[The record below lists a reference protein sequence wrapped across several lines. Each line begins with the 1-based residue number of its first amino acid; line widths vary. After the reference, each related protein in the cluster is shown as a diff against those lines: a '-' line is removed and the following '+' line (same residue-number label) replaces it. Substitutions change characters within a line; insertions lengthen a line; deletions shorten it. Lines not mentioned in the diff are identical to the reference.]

1 MVLAEPLPIYS
12 WRVAVQKLT
21 ITRSG
26 LTLSL
31 QTRRGVMGAAR
42 DLWIEGVSVYN
53 KLDYRGLASF
63 YAGDAVHVDPI
74 GRRQGPEAIRA
85 YMEEGDKPFSDISME
100 TSQVVEE
107 GNVVVA
113 EWVWRA
119 TNTGP
124 ISMPDG
130 TEIPTTEKT
139 VELPGISVLSVRDGK
154 VISHRD
160 YFDNASIMSQLG
172 LIPST

>member
-1 MVLAEPLPIYS
+1 
-12 WRVAVQKLT
+12 
-21 ITRSG
+21 
-26 LTLSL
+26 
-31 QTRRGVMGAAR
+31 
-42 DLWIEGVSVYN
+42 
-53 KLDYRGLASF
+53 
-63 YAGDAVHVDPI
+63 
-74 GRRQGPEAIRA
+74 
-85 YMEEGDKPFSDISME
+85 
-100 TSQVVEE
+100 
-107 GNVVVA
+107 VVVA

-124 ISMPDG
+124 ISRPDG

-139 VELPGISVLSVRDGK
+139 LELPGISVLSVRDGK